1 MALYDHSFHWSFVPC
16 SAAKGM
22 VIIMERKIT
31 TKITELFGIE
41 KPILSGAM
49 QWLAKAELVAAVS
62 NAGGL
67 GVISSASFATAEE
80 LRAEIKKTRE
90 LTDKPFGVNLT
101 LMPSLAPPDYPS
113 YVKVCAEEGVKIIE
127 TSGRLPDK
135 LMPYFKQFGMITVH
149 KCTCVK
155 HALKAQSIGCDA
167 VIIDGF
173 DAAGHVGENDIGTM
187 SLCPAAVDVLDI
199 PVICAGGIGDGR
211 GLAAALMLGAEGVV
225 MGTRFFLSKE
235 APALESVKE
244 FVAKDVKETDT
255 MLLLRR
261 FTNTERAYK
270 SESAKRIWELET
282 SGAPFEQIA
291 PLASGKRLRLA
302 MCETGDLQDGVL
314 TIGESVGIINDVLP
328 VAEIMDNTM
337 KQCFECIDRFSLR

>member
-1 MALYDHSFHWSFVPC
+1 
-16 SAAKGM
+16 
-22 VIIMERKIT
+22 MERKIST
-31 TKITELFGIE
+31 RITEMFGIE
-41 KPILSGAM
+41 RPILSGAM

-67 GVISSASFATAEE
+67 GVISSATFASAED
-80 LRAEIKKTRE
+80 LRAELKKTKE
-90 LTDKPFGVNLT
+90 LTDKPFAVNLT
-101 LMPSLAPPDYPS
+101 LMPSLAPPDYPA
-113 YVKVCAEEGVKIIE
+113 YVKVCAEEGIRIIE

-135 LMPYFKQFGMITVH
+135 LMPYFKQLGMNTVH

-187 SLCPAAVDVLDI
+187 SLTPAAVDALDI

-211 GLAAALMLGAEGVV
+211 GMAAALMLGAEGIC

-255 MLLLRR
+255 MVLLRR
-261 FTNTERAYK
+261 FTNSERAYR
-270 SESAKRIWELET
+270 SASAEKIWELES

-314 TIGESVGIINDVLP
+314 TIGQSVGIIRDVKS
-328 VAEIMDNTM
+328 VQEIMDKTM
-337 KQCFECIDRFSLR
+337 EECFARIDKFGK